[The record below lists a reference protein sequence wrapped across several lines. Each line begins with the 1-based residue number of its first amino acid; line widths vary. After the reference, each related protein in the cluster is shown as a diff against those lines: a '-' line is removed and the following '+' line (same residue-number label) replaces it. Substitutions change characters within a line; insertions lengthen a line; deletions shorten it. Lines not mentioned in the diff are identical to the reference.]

1 MDSIEYLLD
10 LAPSRWMERNCLN
23 LVAEQVELSQVVPSK
38 VLLPQISG
46 VQDIEAIDILPSDI
60 DIVRVVQRE
69 RRRVDAWIWRF
80 LTKFG
85 EI

>member
-1 MDSIEYLLD
+1 
-10 LAPSRWMERNCLN
+10 MERNCLN
-23 LVAEQVELSQVVPSK
+23 LVAEQVELSQVVPSQ

-46 VQDIEAIDILPSDI
+46 VKDIEALDILPSNI
-60 DIVRVVQRE
+60 DIARVVQPE

-80 LTKFG
+80 LTEFG

>member
-1 MDSIEYLLD
+1 M
-10 LAPSRWMERNCLN
+10 N